1 MPVPALPQRLEGKE
15 LPMNQTFM
23 KEKKILPLVIS
34 MSLPMVIS
42 MAVNAL
48 YNIVDSFFV
57 AKISENAMTALSLVF
72 PVQNLVASI
81 AVGFGVGMNA
91 RIAFCLGAEDQA
103 QADRATATGM
113 LLSFVHGLILTLL
126 CLLVMP
132 WFLSLY
138 TQDAQTLHMGLAY
151 ANRVFLFSIVIMLGV
166 ALEKIFQAVGRMK
179 VSMVSMLAG
188 LVVNIILD
196 PLMIFGLGPFP
207 RMGIEGAAYATGIGQ
222 SVTLLVYLLFCVF
235 RPLPLSFRWKNITL
249 NPLLLQKLYAV
260 GIPASLNMALPS
272 VLISSLNGILAGFSE
287 KYVLVLGAYY
297 KLQTFIYLTAN
308 GIVQGTRPLISFNY
322 GAGEKDRV
330 ETIFRTA
337 LGLTIGVMAVGL
349 LLSLAIPQQLIG
361 LFTGN
366 EETIRIGVKALRI
379 ISIGFLA
386 SAVSVTCCGALE
398 ALEKGIPSLLV
409 SLSRYVLL
417 ILPTAFLF
425 SRLLGAEGVFYAF
438 PLTEIGSAV
447 FSYWIYRRI
456 WGSHR

>member
-1 MPVPALPQRLEGKE
+1 
-15 LPMNQTFM
+15 MNQTFM

-113 LLSFVHGLILTLL
+113 LLSFVHGLVLTLL

-207 RMGIEGAAYATGIGQ
+207 KMGIEGAAYATGIGQ

-235 RPLPLSFRWKNITL
+235 RPLPLSFSLKNITL
-249 NPLLLQKLYAV
+249 NGMLLQKLYAV

-337 LGLTIGVMAVGL
+337 LGLTVGVMAVGL
-349 LLSLAIPQQLIG
+349 LLSLTIHQQLIG
-361 LFTGN
+361 LFTAN

-417 ILPTAFLF
+417 ILPAAFLF

>member
-1 MPVPALPQRLEGKE
+1 
-15 LPMNQTFM
+15 MNQTFM

-207 RMGIEGAAYATGIGQ
+207 KMGIEGAAYATGIGQ

-322 GAGEKDRV
+322 GAGEKGRV

-337 LGLTIGVMAVGL
+337 LGLTAGVMAVGL

>member
-1 MPVPALPQRLEGKE
+1 
-15 LPMNQTFM
+15 MNQTFM

-103 QADRATATGM
+103 QANRATATGM
-113 LLSFVHGLILTLL
+113 MLSFVHGLILTLL

-207 RMGIEGAAYATGIGQ
+207 KMGIEGAAYATGIGQ

>member
-1 MPVPALPQRLEGKE
+1 
-15 LPMNQTFM
+15 MNQSFM

-57 AKISENAMTALSLVF
+57 ARISENAMTALSLVF

-113 LLSFVHGLILTLL
+113 LLSFVHGLVLTLL

-138 TQDAQTLHMGLAY
+138 TQDKQTLHMGLAY
-151 ANRVFLFSIVIMLGV
+151 ANRVFLFSVVIMLGV

-188 LVVNIILD
+188 LIVNIVLD

-207 RMGIEGAAYATGIGQ
+207 KMGIEGAAYATGIGQ

-235 RPLPLSFRWKNITL
+235 RPLPLSFSLKNITL
-249 NPLLLQKLYAV
+249 NGMLLQKLYAV

-337 LGLTIGVMAVGL
+337 LGLTAGVMAVGL

-361 LFTGN
+361 LFTAS

-409 SLSRYVLL
+409 SLSRYILL
-417 ILPTAFLF
+417 ILPAAFLF

-456 WGSHR
+456 WSSHR

>member
-1 MPVPALPQRLEGKE
+1 
-15 LPMNQTFM
+15 MNQTFM

-113 LLSFVHGLILTLL
+113 LLSFVHGLVLTLL

-222 SVTLLVYLLFCVF
+222 SVTLLVYLLFCIF

-417 ILPTAFLF
+417 ILPAAFLF

>member
-1 MPVPALPQRLEGKE
+1 
-15 LPMNQTFM
+15 MNQTFM

-113 LLSFVHGLILTLL
+113 MLSFVHGLILTLL

-166 ALEKIFQAVGRMK
+166 ALEKVFQAVGRMK

-222 SVTLLVYLLFCVF
+222 SVTLLVYLLFCIF

-322 GAGEKDRV
+322 GAGEKGRV
-330 ETIFRTA
+330 EKIFRTA
-337 LGLTIGVMAVGL
+337 LGLTAGVMAVGL